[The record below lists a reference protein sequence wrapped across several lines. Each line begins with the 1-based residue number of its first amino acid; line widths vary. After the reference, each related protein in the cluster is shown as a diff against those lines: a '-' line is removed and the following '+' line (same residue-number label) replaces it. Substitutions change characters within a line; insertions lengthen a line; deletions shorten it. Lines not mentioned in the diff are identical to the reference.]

1 MPAVGSQQSVIPP
14 GLPKLPGNGFKD
26 PTAVHYAKTHV
37 FDVQNGIPAMKS
49 TGSIIPP
56 SPPPR
61 RGGAVLMQPA
71 TAFAGANALS
81 PTKTQPAQG
90 SEAAT
95 PAWIAFDR
103 KVLRFNCHFDEEVH
117 DSQAEASRVRKCI
130 LYYYLEDD
138 SMHICEPKVENSGL
152 GIDPTKSA
160 VYLKRHRV
168 PKPEGDFFGATD
180 LNIGLTIDIYGRVF
194 TLTDCDGFTRT
205 FLEKL
210 GIEVPQAIEEPTD
223 GYTST
228 RAAVKAHVGGRP
240 RPVND
245 ALIRGVEAS
254 LGASSHLLEGDRLGQ
269 FLDNDRKVLRFY
281 MAWDD
286 RKKLY
291 GELRPFILHYYLAD
305 DHMEVVEVKTRNNG
319 RDPFPLFVKKGKVY
333 KNIDSYTSIDSPTT
347 HTTQNIGRSGRVDP
361 ATMEAFTEADF
372 GIGKSIKVLG
382 VEFFIHACDEFTR
395 DYYQKVHGVELVDVP
410 FVYEEKWERPK
421 MPVPPHTGW
430 AAIGSEE
437 DSLNSMQHLVPKPPK
452 KDMKKLMDKDGV
464 ILRFLA
470 RFETEAEEDTGRQ
483 FVIKFYC
490 ANDTIAVFEPPLKNS
505 GLVGGKFIERTT
517 LRKAGTQKEDGT
529 WEFWLQGD
537 FYTGAVVELNGWRF
551 VIYQADEY
559 TLSYMEA
566 HPEQHPMS
574 SIAYICEQ
582 AAPVLAEKRE
592 ALLADFAAAD
602 RSESGYVNYEPFQA
616 ALAGAGMELN
626 DQVLVTLLRRFDVRK
641 DGTVSYRELMNP
653 DSNLWK

>member
-1 MPAVGSQQSVIPP
+1 
-14 GLPKLPGNGFKD
+14 
-26 PTAVHYAKTHV
+26 
-37 FDVQNGIPAMKS
+37 
-49 TGSIIPP
+49 
-56 SPPPR
+56 
-61 RGGAVLMQPA
+61 
-71 TAFAGANALS
+71 
-81 PTKTQPAQG
+81 
-90 SEAAT
+90 
-95 PAWIAFDR
+95 
-103 KVLRFNCHFDEEVH
+103 
-117 DSQAEASRVRKCI
+117 
-130 LYYYLEDD
+130 
-138 SMHICEPKVENSGL
+138 
-152 GIDPTKSA
+152 
-160 VYLKRHRV
+160 
-168 PKPEGDFFGATD
+168 
-180 LNIGLTIDIYGRVF
+180 
-194 TLTDCDGFTRT
+194 
-205 FLEKL
+205 
-210 GIEVPQAIEEPTD
+210 
-223 GYTST
+223 
-228 RAAVKAHVGGRP
+228 
-240 RPVND
+240 
-245 ALIRGVEAS
+245 
-254 LGASSHLLEGDRLGQ
+254 
-269 FLDNDRKVLRFY
+269 
-281 MAWDD
+281 
-286 RKKLY
+286 
-291 GELRPFILHYYLAD
+291 
-305 DHMEVVEVKTRNNG
+305 
-319 RDPFPLFVKKGKVY
+319 
-333 KNIDSYTSIDSPTT
+333 
-347 HTTQNIGRSGRVDP
+347 
-361 ATMEAFTEADF
+361 MEAFTEADF

-602 RSESGYVNYEPFQA
+602 PSESGYVNYEPFQA